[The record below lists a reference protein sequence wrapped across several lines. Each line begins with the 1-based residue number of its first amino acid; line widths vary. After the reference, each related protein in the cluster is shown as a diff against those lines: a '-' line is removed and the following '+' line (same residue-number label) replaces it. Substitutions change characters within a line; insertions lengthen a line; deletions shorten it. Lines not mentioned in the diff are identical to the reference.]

1 MTVEALPI
9 LREKYDQIVH
19 AVFCG
24 SDCGNLKFVL
34 NLAKEHRVETQ
45 IHYLSFI
52 SNELLF
58 AYYSNATALV
68 MPSFFG
74 PTNLPP
80 LEAMQLGIPVIVSDL
95 PGIRDQIGDGGL
107 IVSPF
112 SADDLAKE
120 INLLISDNKHK
131 DSIVKKGFIKLN
143 EYSDNKRIKTLKDI
157 FTSFQQLK
165 STWT

>member
-1 MTVEALPI
+1 
-9 LREKYDQIVH
+9 
-19 AVFCG
+19 
-24 SDCGNLKFVL
+24 
-34 NLAKEHRVETQ
+34 
-45 IHYLSFI
+45 
-52 SNELLF
+52 
-58 AYYSNATALV
+58 